1 MVSSPAPTSTSA
13 PSSAR
18 RGALEADQLQLVR
31 LVGQLLAGGLV
42 GDDAAGEALAAL
54 LDLLHLLLDGLEV
67 LGRERLLDV
76 EVVVEAVLDRRAD
89 AELGLGEQLLHGLR
103 HDVRGGV
110 AQDVEAVLGGDLDG
124 LDVVAVPHLVRE
136 VLQLAGHARGDDR
149 ALAGEE
155 LGGRSARR
163 HHALFP
169 LGIALDDHTD
179 V

>member
-1 MVSSPAPTSTSA
+1 M
-13 PSSAR
+13 PS
-18 RGALEADQLQLVR
+18 
-31 LVGQLLAGGLV
+31 LASGV
-42 GDDAAGEALAAL
+42 E
-54 LDLLHLLLDGLEV
+54 LLDGL
-67 LGRERLLDV
+67 G
-76 EVVVEAVLDRRAD
+76 
-89 AELGLGEQLLHGLR
+89 

-124 LDVVAVPHLVRE
+124 LDLLAVLHLVRE
-136 VLQLAGHARGDDR
+136 VLQLARHAGRDDG
-149 ALAGEE
+149 ALTGEE